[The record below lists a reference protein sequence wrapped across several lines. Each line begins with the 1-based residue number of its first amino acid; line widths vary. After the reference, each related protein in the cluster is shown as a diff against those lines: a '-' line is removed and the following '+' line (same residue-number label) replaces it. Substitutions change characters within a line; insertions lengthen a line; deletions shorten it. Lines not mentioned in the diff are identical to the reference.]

1 MAVPSRDWNEN
12 TPADTGQVSQG
23 ASDMRTIRDDVKDRL
38 EREHVLNTS
47 DSANDGYHL
56 GGSAVLYTTTSAPTT
71 APDGT
76 ALVATAASSADAG
89 RLWKPPGGRI
99 RAYEKTTAAG
109 TTLSWREA
117 APTVEETALLATT
130 QTITGDKTF
139 SGAVDVTTTNT
150 ITGDLTFSGNH
161 NITSLGALDFYDGG
175 GVTDEVDL
183 GNASVET
190 TFVVPAGRWFVAISM
205 DEINGS
211 STAVL
216 SIQLQATFVGG
227 PTQWFNVFAIIRSD
241 TTNGRRAGLP
251 VVSDGT
257 NLRVRAAPNCFAN
270 VWLIQIH

>member
-23 ASDMRTIRDDVKDRL
+23 AADMRTIRDDVKDRL

-117 APTVEETALLATT
+117 APTVEETMLLATT
-130 QTITGDKTF
+130 QTVTGDKTF
-139 SGAVDVTTTNT
+139 SGDV
-150 ITGDLTFSGNH
+150 LFSGNF
-161 NITSLGALDFYDGG
+161 NVTTIGDSRTLTAISVGA
-175 GVTDEVDL
+175 VDT
-183 GNASVET
+183 VI
-190 TFVVPAGRWFVAISM
+190 PAGIHYVWISRGVGTG
-205 DEINGS
+205 E
-211 STAVL
+211 V
-216 SIQLQATFVGG
+216 QLQVQDSGATWNFVGG
-227 PTQWFNVFAIIRSD
+227 QSD
-241 TTNGRRAGLP
+241 GDDPFSQL
-251 VVSDGT
+251 VISDGT
-257 NLRVRAAPNCFAN
+257 NVRVSSTGTAGYALRYVTLA
-270 VWLIQIH
+270 

>member
-47 DSANDGYHL
+47 SSANDGYHL

-109 TTLSWREA
+109 TTLSWREV
-117 APTVEETALLATT
+117 APTVEETVFVATT
-130 QTITGDKTF
+130 QTISGDKTF
-139 SGAVDVTTTNT
+139 SGAS
-150 ITGDLTFSGNH
+150 TFSGNTTFTGT
-161 NITSLGALDFYDGG
+161 ITPSNMGSRTYSTDSGLTSDTTLPAGFYYLELIGAG
-175 GVTDEVDL
+175 
-183 GNASVET
+183 ASVEVLDSTSTWRPIGRVGIGT
-190 TFVVPAGRWFVAISM
+190 TVT
-205 DEINGS
+205 S
-211 STAVL
+211 STVL
-216 SIQLQATFVGG
+216 VI
-227 PTQWFNVFAIIRSD
+227 
-241 TTNGRRAGLP
+241 
-251 VVSDGT
+251 SDGT
-257 NLRVRAAPNCFAN
+257 NFRINYLGSGSYGYNIID
-270 VWLIQIH
+270 LD